1 MPALRVMME
10 TLEVLLKINL
20 VLAVIVGVLVAGFAW
35 AQSDSDYQGWMKMNG
50 ANMGSLNKNIQAKNG
65 AGAAADAEK
74 LQATLKQV
82 EAYWQQKNV
91 SDAAALAQK
100 GSTAAAAVAKA
111 ASGGD
116 MDAAAAEVKNVQAAC
131 GGCHMAHRE
140 GTPGNF
146 KMK

>member
-1 MPALRVMME
+1 MLASIG
-10 TLEVLLKINL
+10 TLLL
-20 VLAVIVGVLVAGFAW
+20 AGFVL

-50 ANMGSLNKNIQAKNG
+50 ANMGSLGKNMQAKNG

-82 EAYWQQKNV
+82 EAYWRQKNV
-91 SDAAALAQK
+91 PDAVAFAQK
-100 GSTAAAAVAKA
+100 GQTAAAAVAKA
-111 ASGGD
+111 ASAGD
-116 MDAAAAEVKNVQAAC
+116 MDTAAAELKMLQGNC

>member
-1 MPALRVMME
+1 MLASVVAL
-10 TLEVLLKINL
+10 LLASIVL
-20 VLAVIVGVLVAGFAW
+20 

-50 ANMGSLNKNIQAKNG
+50 ANMGSLGKNMQAKNG

-91 SDAAALAQK
+91 PDAVAFAQK
-100 GSTAAAAVAKA
+100 GQTAAAAVAKA
-111 ASGGD
+111 ASSGD
-116 MDAAAAEVKNVQAAC
+116 MDAAAADLKNVQAAC

>member
-1 MPALRVMME
+1 MRKVY
-10 TLEVLLKINL
+10 
-20 VLAVIVGVLVAGFAW
+20 VLASIGTLLLAGFVL

-50 ANMGSLNKNIQAKNG
+50 ANMGSLGKNMQAKNG

-82 EAYWQQKNV
+82 EAYWRQKNV
-91 SDAAALAQK
+91 PDAVAFAQK
-100 GSTAAAAVAKA
+100 GQTAAAAVAKA
-111 ASGGD
+111 ASAGD
-116 MDAAAAEVKNVQAAC
+116 MDTAAAELKMLQGNC

>member
-1 MPALRVMME
+1 
-10 TLEVLLKINL
+10 
-20 VLAVIVGVLVAGFAW
+20 
-35 AQSDSDYQGWMKMNG
+35 MKMNA
-50 ANMGSLNKNIQAKNG
+50 ANAGSLGKNIQAKNG
-65 AGAAADAEK
+65 EGAAADAQK

-91 SDAAALAQK
+91 PDAVAFAQK
-100 GSTAAAAVAKA
+100 GQTAAAAVAKA
-111 ASGGD
+111 ASAGD
-116 MDAAAAEVKNVQAAC
+116 MDAAAAEQKNVQAAC